1 MSITFFTP
9 CNEYKPNFLKR
20 MKINFKH
27 TRWSFS
33 IILTLAT
40 LGATL
45 LTSCDEDNGLPY
57 YDDKSLD
64 APYLFTEGYQDEI
77 QYPYQLSTPLT
88 DWLSLVRD
96 DVKVCKL
103 SIPGTHDSM
112 TGMGFYT
119 PVVKYFSNIMAIS
132 QVSTFDE
139 QMSSGIRFFDFRP
152 VVAIDTLAQK
162 PEDRQILRL
171 AHGFTEVN
179 VSLEQSIDWMQQF
192 LKSHPSEFFI
202 VKIQADNGMESQQNW
217 TVLLNKVLSMPKY
230 QGLFVEN
237 WRPDITV
244 GEMRGKILWLSRYD
258 LRPVN
263 PAFHYPV
270 AYCDW
275 PDEDPDVDEE
285 VHPEQQRNCAIYNM
299 EDPSIR
305 ATLYKQDYYKT
316 TSEKRMATKIATVL
330 AMMKS
335 AREATASD
343 ENIWIVNHCSAYTEV
358 SARGYITNAS
368 NLHPKV
374 IEELLANEGTVGIM
388 PMDMSCH
395 DYVRCIINGGT
406 PYTSDYLY
414 GFYPR
419 SQSLTNLLVMSNKKF
434 FK

>member
-1 MSITFFTP
+1 
-9 CNEYKPNFLKR
+9 
-20 MKINFKH
+20 MKINFKPKK
-27 TRWSFS
+27 WSSSVF
-33 IILTLAT
+33 LTIAMLGVAT
-40 LGATL
+40 LSG
-45 LTSCDEDNGLPY
+45 CEEKNGEPY

-64 APYLFTEGYQDEI
+64 DPYLFSEGYQDQI
-77 QYPYQLSTPLT
+77 QYPYELATPLT

-96 DVKVCKL
+96 DARVCKL
-103 SIPGTHDSM
+103 SIPGTHDTM

-132 QVSTFDE
+132 QVSTFSE
-139 QMSSGIRFFDFRP
+139 QMSCGIRFFDFRP

-217 TVLLNKVLSMPKY
+217 TKLLGKVLSLHKY
-230 QGLFVEN
+230 KGLFVES
-237 WRPDITV
+237 WHPDITV
-244 GEMRGKILWLSRYD
+244 GEMRG
-258 LRPVN
+258 
-263 PAFHYPV
+263 
-270 AYCDW
+270 
-275 PDEDPDVDEE
+275 DVDEQI
-285 VHPEQQRNCAIYNM
+285 HPEQQRSCAIYNM
-299 EDPSIR
+299 EDPSIK

-316 TSEKRMATKIATVL
+316 TSEKRMATKISTVL
-330 AMMKS
+330 DMMKS
-335 AREATASD
+335 AREATASN

-374 IEELLANEGTVGIM
+374 IENLLANEGTVGIM
-388 PMDMSCH
+388 PIDMSCH
-395 DYVRCIINGGT
+395 DYVHCIINGGT

-419 SQSLTNLLVMSNKKF
+419 SQSLTNLLVMSNKNF